1 MPVKKD
7 EQGRNISE
15 KFDIGRNFCNKIWN
29 ASRFALTNLHDMP
42 AAGFDP
48 GRMEFED
55 HWILSRL
62 AQTAQEMTRQL
73 DDFKF
78 SEPVSGLYRFFW
90 NELCDWYLEIIK
102 PRMRDDQKRGSAQ
115 QVLAFVLD
123 AALRLFHP
131 FMPFI
136 SEGIY
141 QTLRQTCPNRDLEGV
156 GRLGDSEHL
165 ISAAWPVL
173 PEALVN
179 RAAEE
184 QMSLVQNTIR
194 AIRDIRTRYKIAP
207 RQPLAVSVKTHPQQA
222 NLLLS
227 REAMIRNL
235 ANLERFAAGPDCE
248 KPANAAVAVGADM
261 EIYVHDV
268 IDEQAE
274 RERLLKQK
282 EEVSRNI
289 QSVAGK
295 LKNENFI
302 TRANP
307 EVVQRERDRLQQL
320 QEQLDMIQ
328 SNLNVLAD
336 GRSTRGQSAI

>member
-1 MPVKKD
+1 M
-7 EQGRNISE
+7 
-15 KFDIGRNFCNKIWN
+15 
-29 ASRFALTNLHDMP
+29 
-42 AAGFDP
+42 
-48 GRMEFED
+48 
-55 HWILSRL
+55 
-62 AQTAQEMTRQL
+62 
-73 DDFKF
+73 
-78 SEPVSGLYRFFW
+78 
-90 NELCDWYLEIIK
+90 
-102 PRMRDDQKRGSAQ
+102 
-115 QVLAFVLD
+115 LD